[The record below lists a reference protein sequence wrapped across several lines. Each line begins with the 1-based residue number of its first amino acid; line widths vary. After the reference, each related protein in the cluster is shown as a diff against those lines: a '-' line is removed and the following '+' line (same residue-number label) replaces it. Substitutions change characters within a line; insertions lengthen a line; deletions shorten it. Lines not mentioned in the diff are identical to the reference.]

1 MLKHTR
7 PRVLLL
13 GKDGMLGSAIFR
25 RLRLETSIDL
35 FATSREK
42 SAEYYFD
49 AQHSSLKLII
59 DELKPHYIIN
69 CIGYI
74 RPKLNLASMVGALE
88 VNTFFSKRL
97 SRISIERDI
106 FSIQIGTNAVFFG
119 YSGNYSEMSTRLPKT
134 FYGLTKMLGENPNQ
148 KSLLIRCSIIGKERI
163 STPPKS
169 IFNWF
174 CNLPKYSK
182 IDGYSNQI
190 WNGITTNVFAD
201 LCTGIIKNSYTI
213 GGIHHFIPSNCV
225 SKNTLLNYF
234 QELLERDDLKIYPS
248 SRKKKTNLTLT
259 TVNQNRNKYFWS
271 LAGFDYVPDIR
282 ELVLTT
288 LI

>member
-88 VNTFFSKRL
+88 VNTFLAKDCHGYQLSVIYFLFKLAQMLYFSA
-97 SRISIERDI
+97 IAE
-106 FSIQIGTNAVFFG
+106 
-119 YSGNYSEMSTRLPKT
+119 
-134 FYGLTKMLGENPNQ
+134 
-148 KSLLIRCSIIGKERI
+148 
-163 STPPKS
+163 
-169 IFNWF
+169 
-174 CNLPKYSK
+174 
-182 IDGYSNQI
+182 
-190 WNGITTNVFAD
+190 
-201 LCTGIIKNSYTI
+201 TI
-213 GGIHHFIPSNCV
+213 
-225 SKNTLLNYF
+225 
-234 QELLERDDLKIYPS
+234 LK
-248 SRKKKTNLTLT
+248 
-259 TVNQNRNKYFWS
+259 
-271 LAGFDYVPDIR
+271 
-282 ELVLTT
+282 
-288 LI
+288 